1 MRVTSSEV
9 MGSLT
14 VDGDKEKEK
23 GEDTGGVDENA
34 AARSRGRQH
43 RKTVLIRHDVSPPTY
58 TINDI
63 TSKTIPFEPPYKPVF
78 TLSTCG
84 TYTPILRVCDAIW
97 QP

>member
-1 MRVTSSEV
+1 MRVISSEV

-14 VDGDKEKEK
+14 VDDDKEKEK
-23 GEDTGGVDENA
+23 GRDTGGVDENA

-63 TSKTIPFEPPYKPVF
+63 TSKIFLF
-78 TLSTCG
+78 R
-84 TYTPILRVCDAIW
+84 IAI
-97 QP
+97 